1 MCAMAKSRLA
11 PRAQDVLLLPAE
23 VMALVELKMSMPL
36 LGVGKALPEPIEA
49 RHPNRVKVAK
59 AVNRL
64 GHQLDVLY
72 AEQIEV

>member
-1 MCAMAKSRLA
+1 
-11 PRAQDVLLLPAE
+11 
-23 VMALVELKMSMPL
+23 MALVELKMSMPL
-36 LGVGKALPEPIEA
+36 LGVGEVLPEPIEA

-59 AVNRL
+59 AVNHL